1 LRARATSALL
11 LVLAAAAAP
20 VPAAPRAGAPDAGA
34 GPAQPPAAPTPMA
47 EAEAPDRDP
56 DRVTFRFAWPAPL
69 DAQVRH
75 RVTRTRSGAAAA
87 TTVARYALR
96 ARRAPEEGLRLETAG
111 TAWEGDLPF
120 PPALSH
126 IAAAASDRVVQRV
139 AADGEF
145 EGLENAEALRPVLE
159 EAYRASVPPEA
170 LERAVAAALAFLDAD
185 AEERWNRA
193 VGFWIGAELTLG
205 QPYVMRSEAR
215 LPLVPEVTAEAKVE
229 FQVRRR
235 VPCGAAERE
244 ARCVEVTLRSA
255 PDPAAVERRL
265 DAVAARLSST
275 GAPVSA
281 AALAGLTLESELVLV
296 TDPETLL
303 PHRVVWTESLRAAG
317 LEAGPPLEI
326 VERSEYDWRYGPAE
340 PAAGTK
346 PPARRPPRRK
356 AKDAAPPGPSAS
368 R

>member
-11 LVLAAAAAP
+11 LVVLAT
-20 VPAAPRAGAPDAGA
+20 APRAGAADPGA
-34 GPAQPPAAPTPMA
+34 APAQPAATA
-47 EAEAPDRDP
+47 EGPERDP

-69 DAQVRH
+69 EAQVRH

-96 ARRAPEEGLRLETAG
+96 VHRVAEEALRLETAG

-120 PPALSH
+120 PPALAQV
-126 IAAAASDRVVQRV
+126 AAAASDRVLQRV

-145 EGLENAEALRPVLE
+145 EALENAEVLRPVLE
-159 EAYRASVPPEA
+159 EAYRASVPSEA
-170 LERAVAAALAFLDAD
+170 LERAVAAALGFLETD

-215 LPLVPEVTAEAKVE
+215 LPLVPDATGEAKVE

-244 ARCVEVTLRSA
+244 PRCVEVTLRSA
-255 PDPAAVERRL
+255 PEPGAVERRL

-296 TDPETLL
+296 TDPQTLL
-303 PHRVVWTESLRAAG
+303 PHRVVWTDSLRAAG
-317 LEAGPPLEI
+317 LEAGPPLEV

-356 AKDAAPPGPSAS
+356 AKDAAPPAPAPSAS